1 MSDWA
6 VELNGVTKRF
16 GDFTAVDRL
25 DLHLPKGGIVGFLG
39 PNGAGKTTTLR
50 MLLGL
55 YAPDAGEVRVLGGPV
70 GKMRDRIGYLPEERG
85 LYRRARADEAIAY
98 IASLKG
104 LPRREAKKRA
114 RALLERFGLGA
125 FARVRVEGLSKGM
138 AQKVQLLAAV
148 AHDPDFVILDE
159 PFAGLDPVN
168 QTDLQHFLLALAR
181 EGKTILFSTHTMEHA
196 EKLCDRLVILVRGRK
211 RFEGTLADAQSL
223 LPRRAKIGTAGDLSF
238 LAAVDGVGRVT
249 PPGPGRPSW
258 VVELK
263 PGADGRTLLKA
274 CFEHGVAPDYF
285 DLNPPSLTEVFVAV
299 VGRANAA

>member
-25 DLHLPKGGIVGFLG
+25 DLRLPKGGIVGFLG

-85 LYRRARADEAIAY
+85 LYRRARADDAIAY

-114 RALLERFGLGA
+114 RALLERFGLG
-125 FARVRVEGLSKGM
+125 
-138 AQKVQLLAAV
+138 
-148 AHDPDFVILDE
+148 DFR
-159 PFAGLDPVN
+159 PRA
-168 QTDLQHFLLALAR
+168 
-181 EGKTILFSTHTMEHA
+181 
-196 EKLCDRLVILVRGRK
+196 RGRPVERHGAEGPAACRRGARS
-211 RFEGTLADAQSL
+211 RFRH
-223 LPRRAKIGTAGDLSF
+223 PRRA
-238 LAAVDGVGRVT
+238 VR
-249 PPGPGRPSW
+249 
-258 VVELK
+258 
-263 PGADGRTLLKA
+263 GA
-274 CFEHGVAPDYF
+274 
-285 DLNPPSLTEVFVAV
+285 
-299 VGRANAA
+299 

>member
-6 VELNGVTKRF
+6 VELNSVTKRF
-16 GDFTAVDRL
+16 GDFTAVDGL
-25 DLHLPKGGIVGFLG
+25 DLQLPKGGIVGFLG

-50 MLLGL
+50 LLLGL
-55 YAPDAGEVRVLGGPV
+55 YAPDAGTVRVLGGPV
-70 GKMRDRIGYLPEERG
+70 GKRRDRIGYLPEERG
-85 LYRRARADEAIAY
+85 LYRRARADDAIAY
-98 IASLKG
+98 IATLKG
-104 LPRREAKKRA
+104 VPRHEAKKRA
-114 RALLERFGLGA
+114 RALLERFGLGE
-125 FARVRVEGLSKGM
+125 FSRVRVEGLSKGM

-168 QTDLQHFLLALAR
+168 QTDLQDFLLDLAR

-196 EKLCDRLVILVRGRK
+196 EKLCDRLVILARGQK
-211 RFEGTLADAQSL
+211 RFEGTLTEAQNL

-238 LAAVDGVGRVT
+238 LAAVEGVASVT
-249 PPGPGRPSW
+249 PPGSGRPSW
-258 VVELK
+258 VVELQE
-263 PGADGRTLLKA
+263 GADGHTLLRA

-299 VGRANAA
+299 VERANAA